1 MALSPQNCAH
11 MQIICSGKFGSD
23 DYIRGGND
31 CLHYVETGTRDTEGK
46 SRQQVL
52 PIKERKGC
60 IIYYEYIYAAFC
72 FVLFFTNQMQ

>member
-1 MALSPQNCAH
+1 MALSPQNYAH

-31 CLHYVETGTRDTEGK
+31 RLHYVETDTRDTGGK

-52 PIKERKGC
+52 PIKARKDC
-60 IIYYEYIYAAFC
+60 IVYYKYICAAFS
-72 FVLFFTNQMQ
+72 FVFTHQMQ